1 MNILITGIH
10 GFVGSNLVIALK
22 KRHIL
27 YGLDIV
33 APEKEGVVK
42 TFAWEDIEST
52 SFPMQRLPQFDAI
65 IHLAGK
71 AHDTKNQSVAQAYFD
86 INTGLTQKIFDFFLE
101 SRAKKFIFFSSV
113 KAAADSVVGDV
124 LREDVKPIP
133 VGPYGESKIAAESYI
148 KEHFI
153 LPTTSSGYLSPLNS
167 PVSRGRTTSRE
178 KENENDISVINKF
191 QTTALSPV
199 QGGHSPPVSE

>member
-22 KRHIL
+22 EHHVL

-101 SRAKKFIFFSSV
+101 STAKKFIFFSSV
-113 KAAADSVVGDV
+113 
-124 LREDVKPIP
+124 
-133 VGPYGESKIAAESYI
+133 
-148 KEHFI
+148 
-153 LPTTSSGYLSPLNS
+153 
-167 PVSRGRTTSRE
+167 
-178 KENENDISVINKF
+178 
-191 QTTALSPV
+191 
-199 QGGHSPPVSE
+199 

>member
-10 GFVGSNLVIALK
+10 GFVGFNLVVALK
-22 KRHIL
+22 ERHIL

-86 INTGLTQKIFDFFLE
+86 INTGLTQRIFDFFLE
-101 SRAKKFIFFSSV
+101 STAKKFIFFSSV
-113 KAAADSVVGDV
+113 KAVADSVVGDA
-124 LREDVKPIP
+124 LREDVIPTPI
-133 VGPYGESKIAAESYI
+133 GPYGESKIAAENYI
-148 KEHFI
+148 LDKLKNKNEKLKLHDDKKQVYI
-153 LPTTSSGYLSPLNS
+153 LRPCMIHGPGNKGNLNLLYNVVKKGI
-167 PVSRGRTTSRE
+167 P
-178 KENENDISVINKF
+178 
-191 QTTALSPV
+191 
-199 QGGHSPPVSE
+199 